1 MPLLRSRLSS
11 IDLQNPHL
19 FVFSLAAPR
28 TDISDNMGL
37 LTDSVF
43 QKRESWGY
51 VYILLIRG
59 SSWTTWVFLSVAIL
73 KLANNSVDCS
83 AKGFEM
89 GWNATMNRTQTEDEA
104 NMYEIDVSVGGYE
117 KNDKIMIPQPKPP
130 VPQTRS
136 PSVLT
141 RLISSGRR

>member
-1 MPLLRSRLSS
+1 MG
-11 IDLQNPHL
+11 I
-19 FVFSLAAPR
+19 V
-28 TDISDNMGL
+28 TDN
-37 LTDSVF
+37 VF

-73 KLANNSVDCS
+73 KLANNSVGCS

-104 NMYEIDVSVGGYE
+104 NVSEVDVSLGGGVS
-117 KNDKIMIPQPKPP
+117 Q
-130 VPQTRS
+130 RS
-136 PSVLT
+136 
-141 RLISSGRR
+141 